1 MKYLG
6 LAALWLL
13 PFGCISGGGT
23 ETDNPATT
31 LKDFSGSACKSKVD
45 ATPQALTLETPPELE
60 GLECVEW
67 ERSPRGAL
75 SVRWINSPQSCAD
88 EYHGRAELNDSG
100 ALELSVY
107 KDVCA
112 VAACGSCL
120 FDFAY
125 DLSGTFEAV
134 PLTLRLG
141 NALCA
146 KEPIEWT
153 DQVTLPLDEQE
164 SGMLCRP
171 LAEGPLFW
179 YAATRGTCGTTN
191 MPCGDCSDDHTTCE
205 AGASCVT
212 LAEEDAR
219 CLPDCETD
227 DDCLAD
233 VASCEAGSCR
243 VKASF

>member
-13 PFGCISGGGT
+13 PFGCLGGGGT

-45 ATPQALTLETPPELE
+45 ATSQALTLAAPAELE
-60 GLECVEW
+60 GLQCVEW
-67 ERSPRGAL
+67 ERSAEGSL
-75 SVRWINSPQSCAD
+75 SVHLINSPQGCAD
-88 EYHGRAELNDSG
+88 EYFGRAELSDSG

-107 KDVCA
+107 KDICA
-112 VAACGSCL
+112 VAGCGSCL

-125 DLSGTFEAV
+125 DLTGTFAAL

-141 NALCA
+141 SAICA
-146 KEPIEWT
+146 KEPIEWA
-153 DQVTLPLDEQE
+153 DELTLPLDEQD

-171 LAEGPLFW
+171 LASGPLFW
-179 YAATRGTCGTTN
+179 HAASTGKCGTLN
-191 MPCGDCSDDHTTCE
+191 MPCGDCMDDHSSCT
-205 AGASCVT
+205 ADASCVT
-212 LAEEDAR
+212 LAEGDAR
-219 CLPDCETD
+219 CLRDCETD

>member
-45 ATPQALTLETPPELE
+45 ATSQALTLASPAELD
-60 GLECVEW
+60 GLECIEW
-67 ERSPRGAL
+67 ERSPQGAL
-75 SVRWINSPQSCAD
+75 SVHWINSPQGCAD
-88 EYHGRAELNDSG
+88 AYHGRAELNDSG

-112 VAACGSCL
+112 VAGCGSCL

-125 DLSGTFEAV
+125 DLTGTFEAA
-134 PLTLRLG
+134 PLEVHLG
-141 NALCA
+141 SAICA
-146 KEPIEWT
+146 KEPIAWT
-153 DQVTLPLDEQE
+153 DRLTLPLDEQD

-171 LAEGPLFW
+171 LASGPLFW
-179 YAATRGTCGTTN
+179 HAVTRGKCGATN
-191 MPCGDCSDDHTTCE
+191 MPCGDCMDDHSTC
-205 AGASCVT
+205 ATGASCVT

-227 DDCLAD
+227 DDCLSG